1 MGDAEAVAMSSP
13 SSSPVLIV
21 LAAFAVTISS
31 AKPLQNISIYRLTP
45 INYTGVTNMDTGDA
59 AGDVMFGLNQM
70 LLPQLCPMEPDF
82 TWCAN
87 RQYLSGGGAH
97 MVYTQ
102 FTVESDARFGEYNAC
117 NPNADTGIFE
127 CETSSSNAQVPSQC
141 AAGFDFEH
149 EDCLNGTSLRTFNT
163 VAELTEAQGA
173 CCAACSA
180 ATGQCSG
187 WTLSAASDN
196 SSTARTCQ
204 LITGDPVEWHG
215 AQKTQGCTAAYAEP
229 DAYACWYSDPQ
240 FNTSFASV
248 CDPSKCTCNAISNMS
263 VGREQHAMCWHH
275 SSQTA
280 SSTQQA
286 VRIAHE
292 KHSKWFE
299 YVGGLGCL
307 TDGTWYSTR
316 AEGECKGDVVDES
329 CWWRL
334 AQQHRTVNA
343 SCVDDH
349 VVAAVQKH
357 RPECWR
363 SCDQPTNRSSACFL
377 TCLFETIL
385 GNSTNGVKPLNRQ
398 DVVQPFADAFKT
410 EQQGGCPAAL
420 CGVDDD
426 CTMHGDST
434 AYCKSNGWCRCD
446 AQSGFSGQFCVK

>member
-1 MGDAEAVAMSSP
+1 MGCLASTRCFCRSCARWNQTSLGVLTDSIFQEVVLTWCTLSSQ
-13 SSSPVLIV
+13 SSLMPGSASTMPV
-21 LAAFAVTISS
+21 T
-31 AKPLQNISIYRLTP
+31 
-45 INYTGVTNMDTGDA
+45 
-59 AGDVMFGLNQM
+59 QM
-70 LLPQLCPMEPDF
+70 LTLGF
-82 TWCAN
+82 
-87 RQYLSGGGAH
+87 
-97 MVYTQ
+97 
-102 FTVESDARFGEYNAC
+102 
-117 NPNADTGIFE
+117 
-127 CETSSSNAQVPSQC
+127 SNVRPTPAMPRS
-141 AAGFDFEH
+141 
-149 EDCLNGTSLRTFNT
+149 RTFNT

-180 ATGQCSG
+180 AAGQCSG
-187 WTLSAASDN
+187 WTLSAARDN

-204 LITGDPVEWHG
+204 LITGDPIEWHG

-280 SSTQQA
+280 SSTPQA

-349 VVAAVQKH
+349 VVAAVQKQWLV
-357 RPECWR
+357 P
-363 SCDQPTNRSSACFL
+363 
-377 TCLFETIL
+377 
-385 GNSTNGVKPLNRQ
+385 V
-398 DVVQPFADAFKT
+398 
-410 EQQGGCPAAL
+410 
-420 CGVDDD
+420 
-426 CTMHGDST
+426 
-434 AYCKSNGWCRCD
+434 
-446 AQSGFSGQFCVK
+446 